1 MPTLTGSCDNS
12 RYSLTCEYSFTQ
24 NVSANT
30 STITAKVYLNGNG
43 YTTTSSHWSCVIN
56 GTTVTSNKSASIG
69 GKTLLGSKTWT
80 VNHASDGTCKTTI
93 SFSYKN
99 GLSSAGTYTTK
110 TGSGSASITLTTIPR
125 GSTISL
131 NRTSATI
138 GSDAITVSL
147 SRASSSYTH
156 KVQLYF
162 GSYSALLAEG
172 IGTSYTFTPNISLCS
187 QIPNATSGTATI
199 KVQTMNGSTWIAET
213 NKTITLNVPS
223 SVVPTIGSVT
233 ATGNN
238 LLSGI
243 YVAGKS
249 TVTAKINSA
258 AGAYGSTIKSYSIS
272 GAGISSSS
280 SSATSGVLGAG
291 SYTITGKVTDSRGRT
306 ASKSISITVHS
317 YYAPSLSIDLYRCN
331 SDGTKNDSGTYARVY
346 INQSTHNIGNANVNA
361 KQYKIDWK
369 KASSTSWTTL
379 LDWTNI
385 SGYEDKWTHDLG
397 SGWDNTVTY
406 DVRVS
411 IRDSYNTVSTSSS
424 IGTISCVMNIEKAG
438 IGIGKPHE
446 RGALDVKGAIYGTTF
461 TGQGNGKNVVVGTG
475 GTDVYLHN
483 SSSGKYLQLKDDG
496 SLRYSDNNIL
506 RDNYAYLAYGTALR
520 GTVSDGS
527 TSRRIAQVAS
537 HGGVDLGDTGCNTA
551 ICSGSQPTWW
561 NGSVSRHLVYS
572 ENDSSGYPAILSN
585 SGNSWIRTPSSGI
598 LPYQSA
604 NSSWDSA
611 NSSLGT
617 KAWRFANGY
626 MKELY
631 CNGLKND
638 LGDLWLSSKL
648 NDSNAT
654 IYIQTKWLCP
664 SSSTY
669 TYLGSSSYRW
679 HSVWA
684 ANGAVQTSDERF
696 KIKQGFTDIE
706 ECYEMIKDT
715 NIYNYIMLS
724 QNKEDLSKNRLGK
737 LALSSSQ
744 EQVNVHMGIMAQDIQ
759 KYKCSKQ
766 ILVEGSYERADG
778 STDTMLNVN
787 PYGLTTAVMGALKVE
802 IQKRELLEEKV
813 AKLESLV
820 EQLITQSVK

>member
-43 YTTTSSHWSCVIN
+43 YTTTSSYWSCVIN

-99 GLSSAGTYTTK
+99 GLSSSGTYTTRS
-110 TGSGSASITLTTIPR
+110 GSGSSSVTLTTIPR
-125 GSTISL
+125 ASSFTL

-138 GSDAITVSL
+138 GSDKITTTI
-147 SRASSSYTH
+147 SRASSSFTH
-156 KVQLYF
+156 TVIYKF
-162 GSYSALLAEG
+162 GSITADQATKTTA
-172 IGTSYTFTPNISLCS
+172 TSVSFTPVIGDCN
-187 QIPNATSGTATI
+187 QIPNATSGTGTVI
-199 KVQTMNGSTWIAET
+199 VDTYNGSTKIGTAS
-213 NKTITLNVPS
+213 KSITLNVPS

-238 LLSGI
+238 LLDGI

-258 AGAYGSTIKSYSIS
+258 AGAYGSTIKSYSLS

-306 ASKSISITVHS
+306 ASKSTSITVHS

-331 SDGTKNDSGTYARVY
+331 SDGTRNDSGTYARVY

-361 KQYKIDWK
+361 KQYKIEWK
-369 KASSTSWTTL
+369 KASATSWTTF

-385 SGYEDKWTHDLG
+385 GGYEDKWTHDLG

-411 IRDSYNTVSTSSS
+411 IRDSYNTVSASAS
-424 IGTISCVMNIEKAG
+424 IGTISCVMNIERAG

-446 RGALDVKGAIYGTTF
+446 RGALDIA
-461 TGQGNGKNVVVGTG
+461 GNVYASDSVLTDNCVQIGKNKR
-475 GTDVYLHN
+475 L
-483 SSSGKYLQLKDDG
+483 
-496 SLRYSDNNIL
+496 
-506 RDNYAYLAYGTALR
+506 YGLT
-520 GTVSDGS
+520 SDGTQIS
-527 TSRRIAQVAS
+527 IAGVAS
-537 HGGVDLGDTGCNTA
+537 HNGIDVGSSDANTA
-551 ICSGSQPTWW
+551 VCSANQPTWW
-561 NGSVSRHLVYS
+561 NGSTSRHLVYS
-572 ENDSSGYPAILSN
+572 ENDSGGYPAIMSN
-585 SGNSWIRTPSSGI
+585 NGNHWIRTPSSGLI
-598 LPYQSA
+598 PHTSGTGSGRSDIGSDGWRFSTGYFNNVEASSIVYTGRNGSDFGGGFVARRYLNNKQQSA
-604 NSSWDSA
+604 KCMIINTGGGCASILHRDETNGWEVQFLVQAWSA
-611 NSSLGT
+611 GT
-617 KAWRFANGY
+617 GCVRPNNNGGI
-626 MKELY
+626 E
-631 CNGLKND
+631 NGTSAYK
-638 LGDLWLSSKL
+638 WKVVHA
-648 NDSNAT
+648 SNGT
-654 IYIQTKWLCP
+654 I
-664 SSSTY
+664 
-669 TYLGSSSYRW
+669 
-679 HSVWA
+679 
-684 ANGAVQTSDERF
+684 QTSDERF
-696 KIKQGFTDIE
+696 KVKQGFTDIE

-715 NIYNYIMLS
+715 DIYNYIMLS
-724 QNKEDLSKNRLGK
+724 QNKEDLSKNKLGK

-766 ILVEGSYERADG
+766 ILVEDKYERADG

-802 IQKRELLEEKV
+802 IQKRELLEEKIT
-813 AKLESLV
+813 KLESLV
-820 EQLITQSVK
+820 EQLMTQSVK

>member
-280 SSATSGVLGAG
+280 SSATSGILGAG

>member
-223 SVVPTIGSVT
+223 SVVPTIGSVA

-238 LLSGI
+238 LLGGI

-258 AGAYGSTIKSYSIS
+258 AGAYGSTIKSYSIN

-280 SSATSGVLGAG
+280 SSATSSVLGAG

-306 ASKSISITVHS
+306 ASKSTSITVHS

-331 SDGTKNDSGTYARVY
+331 SDGTRNDSGTYARVY

-411 IRDSYNTVSTSSS
+411 IRDSYNTVSASSS
-424 IGTISCVMNIEKAG
+424 IGTISCVMNIERAG

-446 RGALDVKGAIYGTTF
+446 RGALDIAGSVYASDSVLTDNNL
-461 TGQGNGKNVVVGTG
+461 QVGKNKK
-475 GTDVYLHN
+475 VY
-483 SSSGKYLQLKDDG
+483 G
-496 SLRYSDNNIL
+496 
-506 RDNYAYLAYGTALR
+506 LA
-520 GTVSDGS
+520 SDG
-527 TSRRIAQVAS
+527 TQIHMVGIAS
-537 HGGVDLGDTGCNTA
+537 HNGVDLGSSSASTA
-551 ICSGSQPTWW
+551 VCSSSQPTWW
-561 NGSVSRHLVYS
+561 NGSTSRHLVYS

-585 SGNSWIRTPSSGI
+585 NGNNWIRTPSSGLI
-598 LPYQSA
+598 PHTSGTGSGRSDIGSDGWRFSTGYFNNVEASSVIYVGRNGSDQGSGFVARRYLNNKQQSA
-604 NSSWDSA
+604 KCMIINTGGGCASILHRDETNGWEVQFLVQAWSA
-611 NSSLGT
+611 GT
-617 KAWRFANGY
+617 GCVRPNNNGGIENGTSAYKWKAVYAN
-626 MKELY
+626 
-631 CNGLKND
+631 NG
-638 LGDLWLSSKL
+638 
-648 NDSNAT
+648 T
-654 IYIQTKWLCP
+654 I
-664 SSSTY
+664 
-669 TYLGSSSYRW
+669 
-679 HSVWA
+679 
-684 ANGAVQTSDERF
+684 QTSDERF
-696 KIKQGFTDIE
+696 KVKRGFTDIE

-766 ILVEGSYERADG
+766 ILVEASYERADG

-802 IQKRELLEEKV
+802 IQKRELLEEKI

-820 EQLITQSVK
+820 EQLMTQSVK

>member
-99 GLSSAGTYTTK
+99 GLSSAGTYTTRS
-110 TGSGSASITLTTIPR
+110 GSGSSSVTLTTIPR
-125 GSTISL
+125 GSSFTL

-138 GSDAITVSL
+138 GSDQITATI
-147 SRASSSYTH
+147 SRASSSFTH
-156 KVQLYF
+156 TVIYKF
-162 GSYSALLAEG
+162 GSITADQVTKTTA
-172 IGTSYTFTPNISLCS
+172 TSVSFTPAIGDCN
-187 QIPNATSGTATI
+187 QIPNATSGTGTVI
-199 KVQTMNGSTWIAET
+199 VDTYNGSTKIGTAS
-213 NKTITLNVPS
+213 KSITLNVPS

-411 IRDSYNTVSTSSS
+411 IRDSYNTVSASSS
-424 IGTISCVMNIEKAG
+424 IGTISCVMNIERAG

-446 RGALDVKGAIYGTTF
+446 RGALDIAGSVYASDSVL
-461 TGQGNGKNVVVGTG
+461 TGNNLQVGKNKK
-475 GTDVYLHN
+475 VY
-483 SSSGKYLQLKDDG
+483 G
-496 SLRYSDNNIL
+496 
-506 RDNYAYLAYGTALR
+506 LA
-520 GTVSDGS
+520 SDG
-527 TSRRIAQVAS
+527 TQIHMVGIAS
-537 HGGVDLGDTGCNTA
+537 HNGVDLGSSSASTA
-551 ICSGSQPTWW
+551 VCSSSQPTWW
-561 NGSVSRHLVYS
+561 NGSTSRHLVY
-572 ENDSSGYPAILSN
+572 
-585 SGNSWIRTPSSGI
+585 
-598 LPYQSA
+598 
-604 NSSWDSA
+604 
-611 NSSLGT
+611 
-617 KAWRFANGY
+617 WR
-626 MKELY
+626 
-631 CNGLKND
+631 
-638 LGDLWLSSKL
+638 
-648 NDSNAT
+648 
-654 IYIQTKWLCP
+654 
-664 SSSTY
+664 
-669 TYLGSSSYRW
+669 
-679 HSVWA
+679 
-684 ANGAVQTSDERF
+684 
-696 KIKQGFTDIE
+696 
-706 ECYEMIKDT
+706 MI
-715 NIYNYIMLS
+715 
-724 QNKEDLSKNRLGK
+724 
-737 LALSSSQ
+737 
-744 EQVNVHMGIMAQDIQ
+744 
-759 KYKCSKQ
+759 
-766 ILVEGSYERADG
+766 
-778 STDTMLNVN
+778 
-787 PYGLTTAVMGALKVE
+787 
-802 IQKRELLEEKV
+802 
-813 AKLESLV
+813 
-820 EQLITQSVK
+820 

>member
-69 GKTLLGSKTWT
+69 SKTLLGSKTWT

-162 GSYSALLAEG
+162 GSYGALLAEG

-223 SVVPTIGSVT
+223 SVVPTIGSVA

-238 LLSGI
+238 LLGGI

-258 AGAYGSTIKSYSIS
+258 AGAYGSTIKSYSIN

-280 SSATSGVLGAG
+280 SSATSSVLGAG

-306 ASKSISITVHS
+306 ASKSTSITVHS

-331 SDGTKNDSGTYARVY
+331 SDGTRNDSGTYARVY

-424 IGTISCVMNIEKAG
+424 IGTISCVMNIERAG

-446 RGALDVKGAIYGTTF
+446 RGALDIAGSVYASDSVLTDNNL
-461 TGQGNGKNVVVGTG
+461 QVGKNKK
-475 GTDVYLHN
+475 VY
-483 SSSGKYLQLKDDG
+483 G
-496 SLRYSDNNIL
+496 
-506 RDNYAYLAYGTALR
+506 LA
-520 GTVSDGS
+520 SDG
-527 TSRRIAQVAS
+527 TQIHMVGIAS
-537 HGGVDLGDTGCNTA
+537 HNGVDLGSSSASTA
-551 ICSGSQPTWW
+551 VCSSSQPTWW
-561 NGSVSRHLVYS
+561 NGSTSRHLVYS

-585 SGNSWIRTPSSGI
+585 NGNNWIRTPSSGL
-598 LPYQSA
+598 LPNTSGTGSGRSNIGSDSWRFSTGYFNNVEAASVVYAGRSGSDAGAGFVARRYLNNKQQSA
-604 NSSWDSA
+604 KCMVINTGGGCASILHRDETNSWEVQFLVQAWSA
-611 NSSLGT
+611 GT
-617 KAWRFANGY
+617 GCVRPNNNGGI
-626 MKELY
+626 E
-631 CNGLKND
+631 NGTSAYK
-638 LGDLWLSSKL
+638 WKVVHA
-648 NDSNAT
+648 SNGT
-654 IYIQTKWLCP
+654 I
-664 SSSTY
+664 
-669 TYLGSSSYRW
+669 
-679 HSVWA
+679 
-684 ANGAVQTSDERF
+684 QTSDERF
-696 KIKQGFTDIE
+696 KVKQGFTDIE

-715 NIYNYIMLS
+715 DIYNYIMLS

-766 ILVEGSYERADG
+766 ILVEDKYERADG

-820 EQLITQSVK
+820 EQLMTQSVK